1 MASEV
6 KTNKISPATSTT
18 INVGDSGD
26 TLALATDAVTG
37 FQVGSDA
44 QGDVLYH
51 DGTDYTR
58 LAAGTSGDFLKTQGA
73 GANPVWAEAGGTNTP
88 SFGAYLA
95 ANQAYSNDTWTKI
108 TMNTEEW
115 DTDSAFD
122 HSTNYRFTVPAGKA
136 GKYSFSV
143 TTTFDDTG
151 GGQAVRHGWL
161 ALYKIPS
168 GGSAAAFK
176 QIKQDSDGHRNV
188 LLGQNLTAVI
198 DLAVGDAI
206 EFWALISQNAATGV
220 TLGGQANTFCSG
232 YKLL

>member
-1 MASEV
+1 MSTLEV
-6 KTNKISPATSTT
+6 NTIEPESGTVITLGSSSHTVKIP
-18 INVGDSGD
+18 GG
-26 TLALATDAVTG
+26 
-37 FQVGSDA
+37 
-44 QGDVLYH
+44 
-51 DGTDYTR
+51 
-58 LAAGTSGDFLKTQGA
+58 GA
-73 GANPVWAEAGGTNTP
+73 GASKVLTSDATGGATWEASASATNTP

-95 ANQAYSNDTWTKI
+95 ANQGLLNDTWTKI

-122 HSTNYRFTVPAGKA
+122 HSTNYRFTVPADKA

-176 QIKQDSDGHRNV
+176 QIKRDTDGSRAT
-188 LLGQNLTAVI
+188 LLGQNLAAVV

-206 EFWALISQNAATGV
+206 EFWALMNQNAASGV
-220 TLGGQANTFCSG
+220 MIGGQENTFCSG

>member
-1 MASEV
+1 MGKVIADVQGKVKASDTSATFEV
-6 KTNKISPATSTT
+6 ENATSSV
-18 INVGDSGD
+18 NYVLSK
-26 TLALATDAVTG
+26 TD
-37 FQVGSDA
+37 GSAND
-44 QGDVLYH
+44 H
-51 DGTDYTR
+51 
-58 LAAGTSGDFLKTQGA
+58 LKTDGA
-73 GANPVWAEAGGTNTP
+73 GNLAWVAPPTSGTNTP

-95 ANQAYSNDTWTKI
+95 ANQGLSNDTWTKI
-108 TMNTEEW
+108 TMDTEEW

-168 GGSAAAFK
+168 GGAAAAFK
-176 QIKQDSDGHRNV
+176 QIKRDTDGSRAT
-188 LLGQNLTAVI
+188 LLGQNLAAVV

-206 EFWALISQNAATGV
+206 EFWALMNQNAASGV
-220 TLGGQANTFCSG
+220 MIGGQANTFCSG

>member
-1 MASEV
+1 MALT
-6 KTNKISPATSTT
+6 K
-18 INVGDSGD
+18 VGSGVIQ
-26 TLALATDAVTG
+26 ADAVGSAAIADDAVGIANLGATG
-37 FQVGSDA
+37 TASATTFLR
-44 QGDVLYH
+44 GDN
-51 DGTDYTR
+51 
-58 LAAGTSGDFLKTQGA
+58 S
-73 GANPVWAEAGGTNTP
+73 WSEAGGTNTP

-95 ANQAYSNDTWTKI
+95 ANQTYSNDTWTKI

-176 QIKQDSDGHRNV
+176 QIKSDHDGSRAT
-188 LLGQNLTAVI
+188 LLGQTLTAVV

-206 EFWALISQNAATGV
+206 EFWALISQNASTGA

>member
-1 MASEV
+1 MAL
-6 KTNKISPATSTT
+6 TKIEKSNVADDAIDIAQLGATGTADATT
-18 INVGDSGD
+18 FLRGDNSW
-26 TLALATDAVTG
+26 T
-37 FQVGSDA
+37 
-44 QGDVLYH
+44 
-51 DGTDYTR
+51 
-58 LAAGTSGDFLKTQGA
+58 
-73 GANPVWAEAGGTNTP
+73 EAGGTNTP

-95 ANQAYSNDTWTKI
+95 ANQGMSNDVWTKI

-161 ALYKIPS
+161 AMYKIPS

-176 QIKQDSDGHRNV
+176 QIKRDTDGSRAT
-188 LLGQNLTAVI
+188 LLGQNLAAVI

-206 EFWALISQNAATGV
+206 EFWALMNQNAASGV
-220 TLGGQANTFCSG
+220 MIGGQENTFCSG

>member
-1 MASEV
+1 MSKLYVDTVEPEGGTTDLTLGAGGDKV
-6 KTNKISPATSTT
+6 VIPGTIKISGGSPGADKVLTS
-18 INVGDSGD
+18 DASGD
-26 TLALATDAVTG
+26 ATWEVSA
-37 FQVGSDA
+37 S
-44 QGDVLYH
+44 
-51 DGTDYTR
+51 
-58 LAAGTSGDFLKTQGA
+58 
-73 GANPVWAEAGGTNTP
+73 PTNTP

-95 ANQAYSNDTWTKI
+95 ANQGLSNDTWTKI

-168 GGSAAAFK
+168 GGVAAAFK
-176 QIKQDSDGHRNV
+176 QIKRDTDGSRAT
-188 LLGQNLTAVI
+188 LLGQILAAVV

-206 EFWALISQNAATGV
+206 EFWALMNQNAASGV
-220 TLGGQANTFCSG
+220 MIGGQENTFCSG

>member
-1 MASEV
+1 MSKLYVDTVEPEGGTTDLTLGAGGDKV
-6 KTNKISPATSTT
+6 VIPGTIKISGGAPGADKVLTS
-18 INVGDSGD
+18 DASGD
-26 TLALATDAVTG
+26 ATWEVSA
-37 FQVGSDA
+37 S
-44 QGDVLYH
+44 
-51 DGTDYTR
+51 
-58 LAAGTSGDFLKTQGA
+58 
-73 GANPVWAEAGGTNTP
+73 PTNTP

-95 ANQAYSNDTWTKI
+95 ANQGLSNDTWTKI

-168 GGSAAAFK
+168 GGVAAAFK
-176 QIKQDSDGHRNV
+176 QIKRDTDGSRAT
-188 LLGQNLTAVI
+188 LLGQNLAAVV

-206 EFWALISQNAATGV
+206 EFWALMNQNAASGV
-220 TLGGQANTFCSG
+220 MIGGQENTFCSG

>member
-1 MASEV
+1 MSKLYVDTVEPEGGTTDLTLGAGGDKV
-6 KTNKISPATSTT
+6 VIPGTIKISGGSPGADKVLTS
-18 INVGDSGD
+18 DASGD
-26 TLALATDAVTG
+26 ATWEVSA
-37 FQVGSDA
+37 S
-44 QGDVLYH
+44 
-51 DGTDYTR
+51 
-58 LAAGTSGDFLKTQGA
+58 
-73 GANPVWAEAGGTNTP
+73 PTNTP

-95 ANQAYSNDTWTKI
+95 GNLGLSNDTWTKI

-168 GGSAAAFK
+168 GGVAAAFK
-176 QIKQDSDGHRNV
+176 QIKRDTDGSRAT
-188 LLGQNLTAVI
+188 LLGQNLAAVV

-206 EFWALISQNAATGV
+206 EFWARMNQNAASGV
-220 TLGGQANTFCSG
+220 MIGGQENTFCSG

>member
-1 MASEV
+1 MSKLYVYTVEPEGGTTDLTLGAGGDKV
-6 KTNKISPATSTT
+6 VIPGTIKISGGSPGADKVLTS
-18 INVGDSGD
+18 DASGD
-26 TLALATDAVTG
+26 ATWEVSA
-37 FQVGSDA
+37 S
-44 QGDVLYH
+44 
-51 DGTDYTR
+51 
-58 LAAGTSGDFLKTQGA
+58 
-73 GANPVWAEAGGTNTP
+73 PTNTP

-95 ANQAYSNDTWTKI
+95 ANQGLSNDTWTKI

-168 GGSAAAFK
+168 GGVAAAFK
-176 QIKQDSDGHRNV
+176 QIKRDTDGSRAT
-188 LLGQNLTAVI
+188 LLGQNLAAVV

-206 EFWALISQNAATGV
+206 EFWALMNQNAASGV
-220 TLGGQANTFCSG
+220 MIGGQENTFCSG

>member
-1 MASEV
+1 MSKLYVDTVEPEGGTTDLTLGAGGDKV
-6 KTNKISPATSTT
+6 VIPGTIKISGGSPGADKVLTS
-18 INVGDSGD
+18 DASGD
-26 TLALATDAVTG
+26 ATWEVSA
-37 FQVGSDA
+37 S
-44 QGDVLYH
+44 
-51 DGTDYTR
+51 
-58 LAAGTSGDFLKTQGA
+58 
-73 GANPVWAEAGGTNTP
+73 PTNTP

-95 ANQAYSNDTWTKI
+95 ANQGLSNDTWTKI

-168 GGSAAAFK
+168 GGVAAAFK
-176 QIKQDSDGHRNV
+176 QIKRDTDGSRAT
-188 LLGQNLTAVI
+188 LLGQNLAAVV

-206 EFWALISQNAATGV
+206 EFWALMNQNAASGV
-220 TLGGQANTFCSG
+220 MIGGQENTFCSG

>member
-1 MASEV
+1 MPLT
-6 KTNKISPATSTT
+6 K
-18 INVGDSGD
+18 VGSGVIQ
-26 TLALATDAVTG
+26 ADAVGSAAIADDAVGIANLGATG
-37 FQVGSDA
+37 TASATTFLR
-44 QGDVLYH
+44 GDN
-51 DGTDYTR
+51 
-58 LAAGTSGDFLKTQGA
+58 S
-73 GANPVWAEAGGTNTP
+73 WAEAGGTNTP

-95 ANQAYSNDTWTKI
+95 ANQTYSNDTWTKI

-176 QIKQDSDGHRNV
+176 QIKSDHDGSRAT
-188 LLGQNLTAVI
+188 LLGQT
-198 DLAVGDAI
+198 
-206 EFWALISQNAATGV
+206 
-220 TLGGQANTFCSG
+220 
-232 YKLL
+232 

>member
-1 MASEV
+1 MAL
-6 KTNKISPATSTT
+6 TKIEASNIA
-18 INVGDSGD
+18 
-26 TLALATDAVTG
+26 ADAVEASNIADDAIGIAQLGATG
-37 FQVGSDA
+37 VASATTFLR
-44 QGDVLYH
+44 GDNSW
-51 DGTDYTR
+51 
-58 LAAGTSGDFLKTQGA
+58 AA
-73 GANPVWAEAGGTNTP
+73 AGGTNTP

-95 ANQAYSNDTWTKI
+95 ANQGLSNDTWTKI

-176 QIKQDSDGHRNV
+176 QIKRDTDGSRAT
-188 LLGQNLTAVI
+188 LLGQNLAAVV

-206 EFWALISQNAATGV
+206 EFWALMNQNAASGV
-220 TLGGQANTFCSG
+220 MIGGQENTFCSG

>member
-1 MASEV
+1 MESEV
-6 KTNKISPATSTT
+6 KTNNISPATGTSVTF
-18 INVGDSGD
+18 SG
-26 TLALATDAVTG
+26 LN
-37 FQVGSDA
+37 VGSDA
-44 QGDVLYH
+44 QGDVLYQ

-58 LAAGTSGDFLKTQGA
+58 LGAGTSGHFLKTQGTS
-73 GANPVWAEAGGTNTP
+73 ANPVWAEAGGTNTP

-95 ANQAYSNDTWTKI
+95 ANQGLSNDVWTKI

-115 DTDSAFD
+115 DTDSAYD

-168 GGSAAAFK
+168 GGAAAAFK
-176 QIKQDSDGHRNV
+176 QIKRDTDGSRAT
-188 LLGQNLTAVI
+188 LLGQNLAAVV

-206 EFWALISQNAATGV
+206 EFWALMNQNAASGV
-220 TLGGQANTFCSG
+220 MIGGQENTFCSG

>member
-1 MASEV
+1 MSKLYVDAVEPEGASTV
-6 KTNKISPATSTT
+6 L
-18 INVGDSGD
+18 
-26 TLALATDAVTG
+26 TLGSATDTIKIPGGSAGASKVLT
-37 FQVGSDA
+37 SDA
-44 QGDVLYH
+44 TG
-51 DGTDYTR
+51 
-58 LAAGTSGDFLKTQGA
+58 GA
-73 GANPVWAEAGGTNTP
+73 TWEASASATNTP

-95 ANQAYSNDTWTKI
+95 ANQGLSNDTWTKI

-122 HSTNYRFTVPAGKA
+122 HSTNYRFTVPADKA

-176 QIKQDSDGHRNV
+176 QIKRDTDGSRAT
-188 LLGQNLTAVI
+188 LLGQNLAAVV

-206 EFWALISQNAATGV
+206 EFWALMNQNAASGV
-220 TLGGQANTFCSG
+220 MIGGQENTFCSG

>member
-1 MASEV
+1 MSKLYVATVEPEGGTTDLTLGAGGDKV
-6 KTNKISPATSTT
+6 VIPGTIKISGVSPGADKVLTS
-18 INVGDSGD
+18 DASGD
-26 TLALATDAVTG
+26 ATWEVSA
-37 FQVGSDA
+37 S
-44 QGDVLYH
+44 
-51 DGTDYTR
+51 
-58 LAAGTSGDFLKTQGA
+58 
-73 GANPVWAEAGGTNTP
+73 PTNTP

-95 ANQAYSNDTWTKI
+95 ANQGLSNDTWTKI

-168 GGSAAAFK
+168 GGVAAAFK
-176 QIKQDSDGHRNV
+176 QIKRDTDGSRAT
-188 LLGQNLTAVI
+188 LLGQNLAAVV

-206 EFWALISQNAATGV
+206 EFWALMNQNAASGV
-220 TLGGQANTFCSG
+220 RIGGQENTFCSG